1 MVKKTDNIVV
11 MKMLSL
17 LLLTHIIC
25 SLFSCQNA
33 TNQKI
38 IPPEKMESVLKDI
51 MLLETYYQSKY
62 GSPTVYGKSLKK
74 ATQKIFEKHQVTE
87 KQYTSSFDYYASHP
101 LELKAIQG
109 GIIEQ
114 LNRENK

>member
-1 MVKKTDNIVV
+1 
-11 MKMLSL
+11 MKSWLFKYYKLGTFMSIFL
-17 LLLTHIIC
+17 LAI
-25 SLFSCQNA
+25 SCQNA

-74 ATQKIFEKHQVTE
+74 ATQKINGL
-87 KQYTSSFDYYASHP
+87 QYAFFNTPH
-101 LELKAIQG
+101 L
-109 GIIEQ
+109 
-114 LNRENK
+114 